1 MALMLQAVGMVE
13 FNSIAA
19 GIETADFMVK
29 AAQVEPLMMKT
40 TCPGKFVVAVHAEV
54 ASVQASV
61 ETGLARGGPAV
72 VDHFVIPNI
81 NPEVIKALS
90 GAVEPAG
97 DAALGVIETFSV
109 AACVMA
115 ADQASKAAQVS
126 VLEVRMAMGLGGKA
140 FCLLAGDV
148 GAVRAAVQAGAVG
161 AGERGLLVRRVVIP
175 SVAPEVL
182 RQIL

>member
-1 MALMLQAVGMVE
+1 MLQAVGMIE

-19 GIETADFMVK
+19 GIETADYMVK
-29 AAQVEPLMMKT
+29 AAQVEPLIMKT
-40 TCPGKFVVAVHAEV
+40 VCPGKFVVGVHAEV

-61 ETGLARGGPAV
+61 DTGLAHGSDAV

-81 NPEVIKALS
+81 NPEVISALS
-90 GAVEPAG
+90 GAVDHIAG
-97 DAALGVIETFSV
+97 AALGVIETFSV
-109 AACVMA
+109 ASCIMA
-115 ADQASKAAQVS
+115 ADVASKAARVE

-148 GAVRAAVQAGAVG
+148 GAVKAAVESGA
-161 AGERGLLVRRVVIP
+161 AAARANGLLVRQVVIP

-182 RQIL
+182 RNIL